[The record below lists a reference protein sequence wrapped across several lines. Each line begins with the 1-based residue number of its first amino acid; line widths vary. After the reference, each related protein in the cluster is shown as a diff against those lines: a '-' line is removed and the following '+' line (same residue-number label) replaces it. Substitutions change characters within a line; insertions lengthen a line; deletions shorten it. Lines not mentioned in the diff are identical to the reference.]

1 MKFTPSKLN
10 TFTFF
15 KLPSVWWC
23 GIRVTKIEDSYCE
36 AKVVHRWINQN
47 PFRSI
52 FWAVQGMAAELTT
65 GVLIM
70 QAIKNSNRKISMLV
84 LNNSANFSKKAKG
97 KILFEC
103 NENQILSKAMNQLLE
118 TQVPQTIWLTS
129 KGVDQNGD
137 IVSTFEFEWTLLL
150 KN

>member
-23 GIRVTKIEDSYCE
+23 GIRVTKIENIFCE
-36 AKVVHRWINQN
+36 VKVVHRWINQN
-47 PFRSI
+47 PFKSM

-70 QAIKNSNRKISMLV
+70 QAIKNSKRKISMLV
-84 LNNSANFSKKAKG
+84 LNNRANFSKKAKG